1 MVYALT
7 LGWMLGMWLSLWSAC
22 SPAADRQTTVL
33 SCVYPEG
40 NIVFTLLM
48 YPWGKGVKVQLQAL
62 ITHFLNDGN
71 FPLCDHG
78 NEKQCM
84 ALRGLTK
91 WPCLSPCLFHVFSP
105 GSETPHLGVCA
116 LNDIVVR
123 GWKHHN
129 SECMSKSSRCA
140 ESTAVT
146 VAKSQ
151 KRRIMA
157 GMWPLEFAHLFPS
170 LMTRM
175 YLQGTSTGV
184 TAILLE
190 FSDDFREVKVN
201 SMWSG

>member
-1 MVYALT
+1 MGTFHSVIMA
-7 LGWMLGMWLSLWSAC
+7 MRSNAWLSEDS
-22 SPAADRQTTVL
+22 QNGH
-33 SCVYPEG
+33 VYLHVYLHVYSMWE
-40 NIVFTLLM
+40 NTRNV
-48 YPWGKGVKVQLQAL
+48 
-62 ITHFLNDGN
+62 
-71 FPLCDHG
+71 
-78 NEKQCM
+78 
-84 ALRGLTK
+84 
-91 WPCLSPCLFHVFSP
+91 VFSP

-116 LNDIVVR
+116 LNDIAVR

-146 VAKSQ
+146 AAKSQ

-157 GMWPLEFAHLFPS
+157 GMWPLEFAHPFPS

-190 FSDDFREVKVN
+190 FSDDFREMKVN